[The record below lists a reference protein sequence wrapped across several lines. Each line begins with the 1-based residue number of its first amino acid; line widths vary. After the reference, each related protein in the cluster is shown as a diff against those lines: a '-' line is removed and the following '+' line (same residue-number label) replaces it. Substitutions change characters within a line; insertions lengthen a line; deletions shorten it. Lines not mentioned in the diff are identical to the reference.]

1 MIVVA
6 AVIEKQGQILVCQR
20 KRGARH
26 GLKWEFPG
34 GKVEQGEEPRAAL
47 ARELR
52 EELDIAAEIGA
63 EMVRYEHSYPGRD
76 PILLIF
82 FRVTEF
88 NGVPANIVFETIEW
102 SALAAL
108 PAYDFLDG
116 DLDFV
121 RRLARGEYVASAPS
135 EPRSSGSGP
144 SPRA

>member
-20 KRGARH
+20 KRGSRH
-26 GLKWEFPG
+26 ALKWEFPG
-34 GKVEQGEEPRAAL
+34 GKVEHGEEPRAAL
-47 ARELR
+47 MRELR
-52 EELDIAAEIGA
+52 EELDIDADIGN

-88 NGVPANIVFETIEW
+88 RGIPANVVFETIEW
-102 SALAAL
+102 STL
-108 PAYDFLDG
+108 PKLSGYDFLDG

-121 RRLARGEYVASAPS
+121 RRLARGEYAA
-135 EPRSSGSGP
+135 
-144 SPRA
+144 A